1 VTAFDPAEVLQGAAI
16 MESEKLTLYAT
27 SSALTTALNIIAV
40 STVWWMHVKGTGD
53 VGAFTTQDNGGK
65 AHNTVCSSMMSE
77 LVCGYLKSVQI
88 SAVVTIIFGF
98 LATMLYLVPFRAF
111 SSYQTFV
118 AVSGNAC
125 QLSFAIMTAV
135 LFLYF
140 KSEYYG
146 DDGVN
151 REYPSPDADS
161 LTYDTS
167 YYIWCGSVLL
177 TTLVVGLGYFELFQ
191 RRRNKIY
198 SVQ

>member
-1 VTAFDPAEVLQGAAI
+1 

-27 SSALTTALNIIAV
+27 GSALTVALNIIAV

-53 VGAFTTQDNGGK
+53 IGAFTTQDNGGNPY
-65 AHNTVCSSMMSE
+65 HTVCPSMMSE
-77 LVCGYLKSVQI
+77 LVCGYLKSVQV
-88 SAVVTIIFGF
+88 SAVVTVIFGIV
-98 LATMLYLVPFRAF
+98 ATMLYLVPFRAF

-125 QLSFAIMTAV
+125 QLTFAIMTAV

-140 KSEYYG
+140 KNQYYD
-146 DDGVN
+146 DDGIN
-151 REYPSPDADS
+151 REYPAPDADS

-167 YYIWCGSVLL
+167 YYIWCGSALI
-177 TTLVVGLGYFELFQ
+177 TTVVVGLGYFELFQ
-191 RRRNKIY
+191 RRRKNPY